1 MESFPNGAVGQ
12 TEHLDYFMR
21 RRYFVQFITRQ
32 AVELWRSQGSKV
44 TETTWDMTLPK
55 EQLSKEANKT
65 RAKGNPLLF
74 THLTCGN
81 HRVTWFVAYGIEG
94 VQNWLFEQYK

>member
-1 MESFPNGAVGQ
+1 MGQ
-12 TEHLDYFMR
+12 LDK
-21 RRYFVQFITRQ
+21 QNIWIISCEGDTSSNSLQGQ